1 MGIKIKKI
9 IKKIRLK
16 RTTVLVIVFIFLSS
30 VLVRQLFSLQ
40 IIQGEDYISKFQ
52 TRTTKTRV
60 IKSTRGNIYDRNGT
74 VVASNVLAYSV
85 TFEDSGTYNSTRE
98 KNLTLNG
105 IAYQVLQILSKNGDS
120 LSDNFHITVNDHG
133 DYAFDVDEG
142 FTLNRFRAD
151 IYGEAQIDD
160 LSEEQKNA
168 TAAQIMDHLT
178 GSSGFSIVL
187 YGKDAYTPEELAAHS
202 LPEELTKQEI
212 LEIAIMRYQLNTNS
226 FKKYMPVTI
235 ATNVSEKSVAAIM
248 ENKTGLQGIDVVE
261 DSVAA
266 IKENQ
271 AALQGIDIVEDSTR
285 KYVDDESMAPIL
297 GYTGQASSEELET
310 LRKDNPDYSNDAV
323 VGKAGIEQYM
333 ELELQGK
340 DGEETVTV
348 DNLGKVLD
356 IDNSKTVDPVAGN
369 DVYLTID
376 SDWQKSIYQILE
388 QRVAGIVLSKLTPNK
403 SFDYEA
409 EKDASKI
416 TIPIYDVYNA
426 LIANSVID
434 INKFSDADASDTEK
448 NLYVKF
454 QQKQQQVFD
463 TISNRLTGDNPPA
476 YKDEDTQMQ
485 EYLTYICDDLL
496 TNTLKVLKSD
506 SIDTADETY
515 KAWKNDQS
523 ISLKDYLNYAAS
535 QNWIDISQISTSGEY
550 LDSEEIYQAL
560 TAYIID
566 YLKTD
571 TGFSKLLYKYMLQED
586 TISGEDLCLVLYE
599 QGVLSKEDELY
610 QTMASGGLDAY
621 TFMYRKIANL
631 EITPAQLAL
640 APCSA
645 SAVITDTTTGNVLA
659 CVSYPGYD
667 NNRLTNNMDTD
678 YYAKLST
685 DLSSPFFNKA
695 TQQKTAPG
703 STLKILS
710 TVAGMS
716 EGVID
721 DGTYIECTGSFDLV
735 TPPIN
740 CWNKQGHG
748 SLDIREAIEQS
759 CNVFFTTIGFELGKD
774 SEGNFSEA
782 RSLGMLQKYASL
794 MGLDQK
800 TGIEIS
806 EASPQV
812 SDKNAVPSYI
822 GQGTNAFTTSQLAR
836 YASTIAT
843 SGTIYKLSLLDRV
856 TDSKGKLIKEYPSET
871 AGQLDL
877 SSNIWD
883 DIHDGMYRVVQTHD
897 QFNRLGVEVAGKTG
911 TAEIDYYHPN
921 NALFIGYAPVSDP
934 KYAISVRI
942 ANGYASGNACLA
954 ANDIFKY
961 IFGLADESTILT
973 GYAASDTSNV
983 SND

>member
-1 MGIKIKKI
+1 
-9 IKKIRLK
+9 
-16 RTTVLVIVFIFLSS
+16 
-30 VLVRQLFSLQ
+30 
-40 IIQGEDYISKFQ
+40 
-52 TRTTKTRV
+52 
-60 IKSTRGNIYDRNGT
+60 
-74 VVASNVLAYSV
+74 
-85 TFEDSGTYNSTRE
+85 
-98 KNLTLNG
+98 
-105 IAYQVLQILSKNGDS
+105 
-120 LSDNFHITVNDHG
+120 
-133 DYAFDVDEG
+133 
-142 FTLNRFRAD
+142 
-151 IYGEAQIDD
+151 
-160 LSEEQKNA
+160 
-168 TAAQIMDHLT
+168 
-178 GSSGFSIVL
+178 
-187 YGKDAYTPEELAAHS
+187 
-202 LPEELTKQEI
+202 
-212 LEIAIMRYQLNTNS
+212 
-226 FKKYMPVTI
+226 
-235 ATNVSEKSVAAIM
+235 
-248 ENKTGLQGIDVVE
+248 
-261 DSVAA
+261 
-266 IKENQ
+266 
-271 AALQGIDIVEDSTR
+271 
-285 KYVDDESMAPIL
+285 
-297 GYTGQASSEELET
+297 
-310 LRKDNPDYSNDAV
+310 
-323 VGKAGIEQYM
+323 M

-448 NLYVKF
+448 NLYAKF

-506 SIDTADETY
+506 SIDTSDETY

-523 ISLKDYLNYAAS
+523 IILKDYLNYAAS

-667 NNRLTNNMDTD
+667 NNRLANNMDTD
-678 YYAKLST
+678 YYRKLNKDLST
-685 DLSSPFFNKA
+685 PFYNKA
-695 TQQKTAPG
+695 TQERTAPG
-703 STLKILS
+703 STFKPVTAI
-710 TVAGMS
+710 AGLS
-716 EGVID
+716 EGVITD
-721 DGTYIECTGSFDLV
+721 NDYIYCGGRFDKLQGA
-735 TPPIN
+735 PLN
-740 CWNKQGHG
+740 CWLLSGHG
-748 SLDIREAIEQS
+748 ALSIRDGIANS
-759 CNVFFTTIGFELGKD
+759 CNVFFSETAYRLGQNA
-774 SEGNFSEA
+774 EGTFNDNTA
-782 RSLGMLQKYASL
+782 MQQLIKYANL
-794 MGLDQK
+794 LGLDK
-800 TGIEIS
+800 KSGLEIS

-812 SDKNAVPSYI
+812 SNELPIPSAI
-822 GQGTNAFTTSQLAR
+822 GQGTHSYTTSQLAR
-836 YASTIAT
+836 YATVLAS
-843 SGTIYKLSLLDRV
+843 SGNVYNLSLLDKS
-856 TDSKGKLIKEYPSET
+856 TDSDGNLIEDYTPEMI
-871 AGQLDL
+871 DHVEL
-877 SSNIWD
+877 SQGIWD
-883 DIHDGMYRVVQTHD
+883 DVHVGME
-897 QFNRLGVEVAGKTG
+897 GVITKSNWGIFQDLNVTLAGKTG
-911 TAEIDYYHPN
+911 TAQQSKNRANHS
-921 NALFIGYAPVSDP
+921 LFIGYAPADKP
-934 KYAISVRI
+934 QI
-942 ANGYASGNACLA
+942 A
-954 ANDIFKY
+954 
-961 IFGLADESTILT
+961 
-973 GYAASDTSNV
+973 
-983 SND
+983 

>member
-235 ATNVSEKSVAAIM
+235 ATNVSEKSVAAI
-248 ENKTGLQGIDVVE
+248 
-261 DSVAA
+261 
-266 IKENQ
+266 KENQ

-369 DVYLTID
+369 DYLTID

-806 EASPQV
+806 EASPQI

-942 ANGYASGNACLA
+942 SNGYASGNACLA

>member
-16 RTTVLVIVFIFLSS
+16 RTTVLVIVFVFLSS

-85 TFEDSGTYNSTRE
+85 TFEDSGTYSSTRE

-105 IAYQVLQILSKNGDS
+105 IAYQVLQILSQNGDS
-120 LSDNFHITVNDHG
+120 LSDNFHIIVNDHG

-151 IYGEAQIDD
+151 VYGEAQIDN
-160 LSEEQKNA
+160 LSDEQKNA
-168 TAAQIMDHLT
+168 TAAQMMDYLT
-178 GSSGFSIVL
+178 GSNGFSIVL
-187 YGKDAYTPEELAAHS
+187 YGKDAYTSEELAAHS

-235 ATNVSEKSVAAIM
+235 ATNVSEKSVAAI
-248 ENKTGLQGIDVVE
+248 
-261 DSVAA
+261 
-266 IKENQ
+266 KENQ
-271 AALQGIDIVEDSTR
+271 SALQGIDIVEDSTR
-285 KYVDDESMAPIL
+285 KYVEDESMAPIL
-297 GYTGQASSEELET
+297 GYTGQASSEELEN

-356 IDNSKTVDPVAGN
+356 IDDSKTVDPVAGN

-388 QRVAGIVLSKLTPNK
+388 QRVAGIVLSKLTPDK

-448 NLYVKF
+448 NLYAKF

-463 TISNRLTGDNPPA
+463 TISNRLTGDDPPA
-476 YKDEDTQMQ
+476 YKDEDAQMQ

-496 TNTLKVLKSD
+496 TSTLKVLKSD
-506 SIDTADETY
+506 SIDTSDETY

-550 LDSEEIYQAL
+550 LDSQEIYQAL
-560 TAYIID
+560 TDYIID

-586 TISGEDLCLVLYE
+586 TISGEELCLVLYE

-621 TFMYRKIANL
+621 TFMYRKIASL

-716 EGVID
+716 EGVVD
-721 DGTYIECTGSFDLV
+721 DSTYIECTGSFDLV
-735 TPPIN
+735 TPSIN

-822 GQGTNAFTTSQLAR
+822 GQGTNMFTTSQLAR

-856 TDSKGKLIKEYPSET
+856 TDSKGNLIKEYPSET
-871 AGQLDL
+871 AGQLDI

-883 DIHDGMYRVVQTHD
+883 DIHEGMYRVVQTHD
-897 QFNRLGVEVAGKTG
+897 QFNGLGVDVAGKTG